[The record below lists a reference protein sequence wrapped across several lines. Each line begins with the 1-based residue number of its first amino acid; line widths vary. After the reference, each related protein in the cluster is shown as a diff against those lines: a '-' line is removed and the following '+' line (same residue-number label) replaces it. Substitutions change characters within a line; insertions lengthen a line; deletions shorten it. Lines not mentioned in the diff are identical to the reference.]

1 MSLILYSTHT
11 CEWVGEDVITSY
23 LLQTSHQIIEVILS
37 LCFDKS
43 SCIFFV
49 LFHAH
54 VIYCNIL
61 FQLSDYYYLLFFIY
75 WHICWGRASPT

>member
-1 MSLILYSTHT
+1 VIFWLERTILSSILYSTHT
-11 CEWVGEDVITSY
+11 QEWIGEDVRTSY
-23 LLQTSHQIIEVILS
+23 LLQMSHQMIEVILS

-49 LFHAH
+49 LFNAH

-61 FQLSDYYYLLFFIY
+61 FQLSDYYCLLFCRY
-75 WHICWGRASPT
+75 